1 MARPKVFKA
10 TIVGSNRWIKAMN
23 GMSRRLDDR
32 INSALVKI
40 GTGVS
45 TAAKQ
50 RVPVGAKATGSRRPG
65 ALKQSIRFEIIR
77 GKRIGA
83 QVRIGTN
90 IRYAPYIEFGTDR
103 IARGRVKALG
113 RSQLAAKDATAIRS
127 WKSKTKRGQGVSGM
141 PIMPFLRPAANMYAR
156 RARFWLSL
164 ALRKVSIESGFR
176 TKTGGGA

>member
-23 GMSRRLDDR
+23 GMSARLDRR
-32 INSALVKI
+32 INSALIRI

-45 TAAKQ
+45 TEAKK
-50 RVPVGAKATGSRRPG
+50 RVPVGAKLTGSRRPG
-65 ALKQSIRFEIIR
+65 ALKQSIRFEVIR

-90 IRYAPYIEFGTDR
+90 IRYAPYIEYGTNR
-103 IARGRVKALG
+103 IAGGKVKALG
-113 RSQLAAKDATAIRS
+113 RSQLAARDSTAIRS
-127 WKSKTKRGQGVSGM
+127 WKSKTKRGQGGAGL
-141 PIMPFLRPAANMYAR
+141 PIMPFLRPAANMYAP

-164 ALRKVSIESGFR
+164 ALRTTMIKSGFH
-176 TKTGGGA
+176 TKSGGGA